1 MKKNV
6 GPIGVQQEQTAKV
19 TTVPSSG
26 VPDLESSYPYVEIQG
41 EFESSGRKDVV
52 SQDMMINVGIQGEQK
67 GKEKVVY
74 NDEELDSGDD
84 IHKLWIPAPAII
96 ANEAEMRS
104 CLWSSAPENNYS
116 LKNASRSSR
125 PSHMKRDVHYSN
137 EVQILP
143 PVPCDTYTSDVEAG
157 NRELQRGNK
166 RRMPSSIQQEKTQQI
181 HDEIGFNHEGE
192 SAPTTTRKK
201 IQSWKESDEIRRTR
215 QSVAAHLAELLRPKT
230 ISEQDVMRANS
241 NTLPLQQKQQVSSIA
256 VTVPPPGGS
265 LSVNTPQHLLPQ
277 RRRRSLVKQVT
288 ERMPPEWVL
297 LLVGCLIGVSSGIS
311 VVIFDKGVHWIHNAA
326 WAGTP
331 DEGAAWLRKQ
341 KLTMTWHR
349 ILLVPV
355 VGGIVVGTFHSV
367 LGVLDVIL
375 EFQKDYLG
383 GQNRSHWLAGLK
395 PVIKAIQAAVTLGTG
410 CSLGPEGPSVDIG
423 KAFGNGYSNLM
434 NNTRERRIA
443 LVAAGAAAGIATGFN
458 APVAGTFFAI
468 ETVLRPQHAEN
479 SPPLT
484 TAMIILA
491 AVIASTVSQVL
502 LGGMPAFTVPP
513 YELQSL
519 AELPLYLLLGGICG
533 IMSVAF
539 TRLVTWFTLMF
550 DCLKGKIGIPVSVTP
565 AIGAL
570 LLGLIALQYPG
581 VLYWGF
587 TNVNEILQTG
597 VAATAPG
604 QGLLAQLTVAKIIAS
619 ALCKGSGLVGGLYAP
634 SLFIGAAGGALYG
647 SIVGKG
653 INAALP
659 GHNAIAHPQA
669 YALVGMAALLAAFC
683 SVPLTSVLL
692 LFELTKDY
700 HILLPLMVRE
710 AMSTDYVKVNAMA
723 TIKEAFGV
731 MVAGRQCCALVVDEN
746 DLLEGLITPSDL
758 QREVLRAA
766 EASVHSDEA
775 IIVEV
780 ETVLVASMC
789 VGKGLDV
796 GEGTNLVVCYS
807 DMNLQT
813 AENLMLPAGLHQL
826 PVVTR
831 VGIQWQDRG
840 HKLVGLLHRESITPT
855 IRAEATKRIAEMYA
869 KKAAEEDFRPLSET
883 H

>member
-1 MKKNV
+1 METTTDDDLGIQGLPTEGKEKILLPPGMKKNV

-19 TTVPSSG
+19 TTVPSLG

-311 VVIFDKGVHWIHNAA
+311 VVIFDKGVSM
-326 WAGTP
+326 
-331 DEGAAWLRKQ
+331 Q
-341 KLTMTWHR
+341 
-349 ILLVPV
+349 
-355 VGGIVVGTFHSV
+355 
-367 LGVLDVIL
+367 
-375 EFQKDYLG
+375 
-383 GQNRSHWLAGLK
+383 AGL
-395 PVIKAIQAAVTLGTG
+395 
-410 CSLGPEGPSVDIG
+410 
-423 KAFGNGYSNLM
+423 
-434 NNTRERRIA
+434 
-443 LVAAGAAAGIATGFN
+443 
-458 APVAGTFFAI
+458 
-468 ETVLRPQHAEN
+468 
-479 SPPLT
+479 
-484 TAMIILA
+484 
-491 AVIASTVSQVL
+491 
-502 LGGMPAFTVPP
+502 
-513 YELQSL
+513 LQ
-519 AELPLYLLLGGICG
+519 
-533 IMSVAF
+533 M
-539 TRLVTWFTLMF
+539 
-550 DCLKGKIGIPVSVTP
+550 
-565 AIGAL
+565 
-570 LLGLIALQYPG
+570 
-581 VLYWGF
+581 
-587 TNVNEILQTG
+587 
-597 VAATAPG
+597 
-604 QGLLAQLTVAKIIAS
+604 GLLWIPCTVMMIFS
-619 ALCKGSGLVGGLYAP
+619 MRRRM
-634 SLFIGAAGGALYG
+634 SL
-647 SIVGKG
+647 
-653 INAALP
+653 
-659 GHNAIAHPQA
+659 
-669 YALVGMAALLAAFC
+669 
-683 SVPLTSVLL
+683 
-692 LFELTKDY
+692 
-700 HILLPLMVRE
+700 
-710 AMSTDYVKVNAMA
+710 
-723 TIKEAFGV
+723 
-731 MVAGRQCCALVVDEN
+731 
-746 DLLEGLITPSDL
+746 
-758 QREVLRAA
+758 
-766 EASVHSDEA
+766 
-775 IIVEV
+775 
-780 ETVLVASMC
+780 
-789 VGKGLDV
+789 
-796 GEGTNLVVCYS
+796 
-807 DMNLQT
+807 
-813 AENLMLPAGLHQL
+813 
-826 PVVTR
+826 
-831 VGIQWQDRG
+831 
-840 HKLVGLLHRESITPT
+840 
-855 IRAEATKRIAEMYA
+855 
-869 KKAAEEDFRPLSET
+869 
-883 H
+883 